1 MKKILVIALA
11 ALCIIFAVSCDADS
25 ILKTA
30 KGLQSMSDIN
40 LANASVK
47 EDSLNFV
54 KDGVITD
61 LVADAE
67 DNIYYT
73 GDKYDKDYMSALA
86 VVINDIDQ
94 KGQDAKLREA
104 LSKELG
110 DNSLYSPGSAVKSL
124 STLVEDILELD
135 SSTMVS
141 ELNSLLTEFGISA
154 SIGSTADASISK
166 IQKIANAILPAAVA
180 FDAVNE
186 RLLTSEQFTAAD
198 YLTYHMLTSIMEN
211 AVEFINSGDT
221 SIANLLDSEQAD
233 NILACIGA
241 VSVINDIDFDLPSIV
256 SGLR

>member
-11 ALCIIFAVSCDADS
+11 AFCIIFAVSCDADT

-54 KDGVITD
+54 KDTVVTD
-61 LVADAE
+61 LVE
-67 DNIYYT
+67 DVTDIKDT
-73 GDKYDKDYMSALA
+73 GSTFDKDYMSALA

-110 DNSLYSPGSAVKSL
+110 DNSLYSSGSSLSGL
-124 STLVEDILELD
+124 STLVSNILDLEA
-135 SSTMVS
+135 SEMVD
-141 ELNSLLTEFGISA
+141 ELNSLLSEFGISA

-211 AVEFINSGDT
+211 AVDFINSGDT

-256 SGLR
+256 SGLK

>member
-54 KDGVITD
+54 KDTVVTD
-61 LVADAE
+61 LVE
-67 DNIYYT
+67 DVTDINYT
-73 GDKYDKDYMSALA
+73 GSTYDKNYMSALA

-124 STLVEDILELD
+124 STLVSHILDLEA
-135 SSTMVS
+135 SEMVD

-166 IQKIANAILPAAVA
+166 IQKIANAILPAAAA

-211 AVEFINSGDT
+211 AVDFINSGDT

>member
-40 LANASVK
+40 LADASVK

-54 KDGVITD
+54 KDTVVTD
-61 LVADAE
+61 LVE
-67 DNIYYT
+67 DVTDINYT
-73 GDKYDKDYMSALA
+73 GSTYDKNYMSALA

-124 STLVEDILELD
+124 STLVSDILGLD
-135 SSTMVS
+135 SSAMVS
-141 ELNSLLTEFGISA
+141 ELNSLLSEFGISA

>member
-40 LANASVK
+40 LADASVK

-54 KDGVITD
+54 KDTVVTD
-61 LVADAE
+61 LVE
-67 DNIYYT
+67 DVTDDIYYT
-73 GDKYDKDYMSALA
+73 GSTYDKDYMSALA

-94 KGQDAKLREA
+94 KGQDAKLRES
-104 LSKELG
+104 LSVLLG
-110 DNSLYSPGSAVKSL
+110 DNALYSPGSAVKSL
-124 STLVEDILELD
+124 STLVSNILDHEA
-135 SSTMVS
+135 SEMVD
-141 ELNSLLTEFGISA
+141 ELNDLLSEFGITTHIDSPVEA
-154 SIGSTADASISK
+154 AIPK

-211 AVEFINSGDT
+211 AVDFINSGDT

-256 SGLR
+256 SGLK